1 MYIAFLAPSPPGK
14 PWSPPLLC
22 YSGSLLLCYSMRY
35 SVINLFVSDLLNANF
50 SFSEYHG
57 YHQQH
62 TDSLPARQHGFYIS
76 LCSTAVLIPPLSLSL
91 GPLVISLFVSLSS
104 FSRFFMFSLLV
115 REQSTHKSIH
125 DKTTLMR
132 YIFLSVNDLFSLLE
146 KQNEMIISFE
156 R

>member
-1 MYIAFLAPSPPGK
+1 MYIAFQAPSPPGK

-50 SFSEYHG
+50 SSSSYHR
-57 YHQQH
+57 YHH
-62 TDSLPARQHGFYIS
+62 YRSYHRHSLPARQHGFYIS

-104 FSRFFMFSLLV
+104 FSRFFYVFPFCSCFLFCYFFSV
-115 REQSTHKSIH
+115 
-125 DKTTLMR
+125 
-132 YIFLSVNDLFSLLE
+132 LFVSC
-146 KQNEMIISFE
+146 
-156 R
+156 RPDT

>member
-1 MYIAFLAPSPPGK
+1 MRTQRACHRGQGVGASRMHAPGRLEPHWWLDK
-14 PWSPPLLC
+14 HV
-22 YSGSLLLCYSMRY
+22 MRY

-104 FSRFFMFSLLV
+104 FSRFFYVFTFCSW
-115 REQSTHKSIH
+115 
-125 DKTTLMR
+125 
-132 YIFLSVNDLFSLLE
+132 FLFCYFFRVLFVSC
-146 KQNEMIISFE
+146 
-156 R
+156 RPVT